1 MKGAVIYKGMWLCK
15 GSVALELHQKG
26 EWKKLDTH
34 LKEVDQKY
42 HSLHAIESTKEGKK
56 Q

>member
-1 MKGAVIYKGMWLCK
+1 MKGAVIYNGVWLCK

-34 LKEVDQKY
+34 MKEVEQKY
-42 HSLHAIESTKEGKK
+42 RTLHGIATKQGEK